1 MRLKIRQ
8 THISRSDDRILHS
21 AIPTQN
27 LVEILSVADAS
38 TTVLQSSGLQYKNMA
53 EILLLLLVSFLQQVS
68 LASGHRHVVLE
79 GRKCYH
85 LRLVT
90 AAVTVFLDYSAHTN
104 TQITVN
110 TNITELND
118 YLEHLINSTNMKCL
132 TPKQVISSNLRF

>member
-8 THISRSDDRILHS
+8 AHISRSDDRILHS

-27 LVEILSVADAS
+27 SVEILSVADVS
-38 TTVLQSSGLQYKNMA
+38 TTVLQYKNMA

-132 TPKQVISSNLRF
+132 TPKQVISRGLTSSILF